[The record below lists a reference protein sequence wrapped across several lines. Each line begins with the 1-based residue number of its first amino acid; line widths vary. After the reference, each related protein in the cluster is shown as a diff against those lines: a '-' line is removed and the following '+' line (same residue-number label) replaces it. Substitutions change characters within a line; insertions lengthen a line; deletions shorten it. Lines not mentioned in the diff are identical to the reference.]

1 MALSTNIKRKVCVC
15 VCLFVLYSRPHR
27 GTDDGGTRREGGHR
41 AGIGFSE
48 SSNPMRQPVCQ
59 ILAKNTRF
67 FGQNS
72 LSGGCRVAEW
82 TREKSG
88 HFWVK
93 QHWGMIVLGW
103 EAAWELQVLLHFF
116 SFSRFLSASR
126 EIFAK
131 QKLTSSLALTY
142 KKFGG
147 PTWTLGSHLT
157 LTTGPGSTGG
167 EKIIKQKLF
176 CRVGLV

>member
-1 MALSTNIKRKVCVC
+1 M
-15 VCLFVLYSRPHR
+15 
-27 GTDDGGTRREGGHR
+27 
-41 AGIGFSE
+41 
-48 SSNPMRQPVCQ
+48 
-59 ILAKNTRF
+59 
-67 FGQNS
+67 
-72 LSGGCRVAEW
+72 AEW

-93 QHWGMIVLGW
+93 QHWERIVLGW

-116 SFSRFLSASR
+116 SFSRFLSAAG

-131 QKLTSSLALTY
+131 QKLTSPLALAY

-147 PTWTLGSHLT
+147 PTWTPGSHLT

>member
-1 MALSTNIKRKVCVC
+1 MCVC
-15 VCLFVLYSRPHR
+15 LFVCLFVLYSRPHR
-27 GTDDGGTRREGGHR
+27 WTDGGETRREGGPR

-48 SSNPMRQPVCQ
+48 ISDPIRQPVCQ
-59 ILAKNTRF
+59 IFAKNTRF

-72 LSGGCRVAEW
+72 HCLAVTEW

-93 QHWGMIVLGW
+93 QHWERTVLGW

-116 SFSRFLSASR
+116 SFSRFLSASG

>member
-1 MALSTNIKRKVCVC
+1 M
-15 VCLFVLYSRPHR
+15 
-27 GTDDGGTRREGGHR
+27 
-41 AGIGFSE
+41 
-48 SSNPMRQPVCQ
+48 
-59 ILAKNTRF
+59 
-67 FGQNS
+67 
-72 LSGGCRVAEW
+72 AEW

-93 QHWGMIVLGW
+93 QHWERIVLGW
-103 EAAWELQVLLHFF
+103 EARLGTPGAASFS
-116 SFSRFLSASR
+116 SFSRFLRAAG
-126 EIFAK
+126 EIFAQ

-167 EKIIKQKLF
+167 EKITKQKLF
-176 CRVGLV
+176 NGVGL